1 LGEQDVYLNV
11 AGGLKIGEPA
21 ADLAAVCAII
31 SSFHDKPLPPKTC
44 VFGEV
49 GLGGEVR
56 PVAFMEKRVREAEQL
71 GFEQILCSAV
81 KNLASSSKIKITP
94 VKMLSELRF

>member
-1 LGEQDVYLNV
+1 
-11 AGGLKIGEPA
+11 
-21 ADLAAVCAII
+21 
-31 SSFHDKPLPPKTC
+31 

-56 PVAFMEKRVREAEQL
+56 PVSFMEKRIREAEQL